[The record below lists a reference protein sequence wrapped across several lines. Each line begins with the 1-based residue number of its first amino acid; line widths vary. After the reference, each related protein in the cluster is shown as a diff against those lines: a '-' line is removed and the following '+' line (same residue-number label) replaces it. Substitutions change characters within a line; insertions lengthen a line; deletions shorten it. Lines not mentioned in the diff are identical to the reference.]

1 MGKIGEIWAKLGLK
15 KDEFD
20 KGLDNADKKAKGFGS
35 SLKSMGASAKAAWAL
50 VGTAAVAAVSKFI
63 NSSQTLGD
71 AWAKTMSGMTSRWQN
86 FISQVNR
93 GIADKNN
100 RRNFL
105 WNPFGFWGQI
115 FGSGESGTAKMAGEA
130 KSVAQDAMFEIENA
144 FKIATSEMAPR
155 LNELYL
161 KMMNT
166 ALSGKERAAA
176 GAEYRSLLEPLYGN
190 RAQGYKDF
198 MNATVQ
204 NWAAVGGISGK
215 YSNEQIVNLVKMMGT
230 NSDYVQQNFGDFYAA
245 YQSMS
250 DTLTQEMVDAIVA
263 YNNAANELN
272 DSLRRIDRVAMNAAN
287 IGANSK
293 SDEKPKETDSGA
305 IVDGMIDDVAQRI
318 LDGKYEVESAWSDI
332 LDLVDVEWEL
342 PELDISNAEASL
354 DKLLQDWQ
362 QKQQEMMQWKEA
374 FSSALEQGIEGGI
387 ASFAEGIGQL
397 AAGGGI
403 DEFAA
408 TMLSQMGSFAK
419 QFGSMLIE
427 FGVAAVSLKKLI
439 TNPFAAIAAGAALV
453 ALGSFASKKAQALTD
468 NFTGSSTTASSGGTS
483 SQSVESQS
491 ISTEMTI
498 YVKGKID
505 GKDILLSGQRA
516 AQYYGR

>member
-20 KGLDNADKKAKGFGS
+20 KGLDNANKKAKGFGS
-35 SLKSMGASAKAAWAL
+35 SLKNMSLKAKTIW
-50 VGTAAVAAVSKFI
+50 TFIAVEAVNAFSKVVH
-63 NSSQTLGD
+63 SSQTLGD
-71 AWAKTMSGMTSRWQN
+71 EWDRVVSGMKSNWQN
-86 FISQVNR
+86 FISHVNR
-93 GIADKNN
+93 GIADKTN

-105 WNPFGFWGQI
+105 WNPFSFWRQI
-115 FGSGESGTAKMAGEA
+115 NSESGTAKMAGEA

-190 RAQGYKDF
+190 RAQGYKDL

-287 IGANSK
+287 IGANST
-293 SDEKPKETDSGA
+293 SAEKPKETDYGA

-342 PELDISNAEASL
+342 PELDISNAEANL

-362 QKQQEMMQWKEA
+362 QKQAQMRQTSEA
-374 FSSALEQGIEGGI
+374 LSAALEDGIEQMI
-387 ASFAEGIGQL
+387 VSFADNIGQL
-397 AAGGGI
+397 AAGGDI
-403 DEFAA
+403 DEFSAA
-408 TMLSQMGSFAK
+408 MLSQMGSFAK
-419 QFGSMLIE
+419 QFGSILIQC
-427 FGVAAVSLKKLI
+427 GVASLALGDLFK
-439 TNPFAAIAAGAALV
+439 NPYAAIAAGAALV
-453 ALGSFASKKAQALTD
+453 ALGSYATKKSQALLD

>member
-1 MGKIGEIWAKLGLK
+1 MGKIGEIWAKLDLK

-71 AWAKTMSGMTSRWQN
+71 AWAKTMGGMTSRWQN
-86 FISQVNR
+86 FISLVNR
-93 GIADKNN
+93 GLADKAN

-105 WNPFGFWGQI
+105 LNPAEFFRQT
-115 FGSGESGTAKMAGEA
+115 FGSGEADAAKLAGQA
-130 KSVAQDAMFEIENA
+130 KSSAQDALFEIENA

-198 MNATVQ
+198 MNAAVE

-287 IGANSK
+287 IGADSTAA
-293 SDEKPKETDSGA
+293 EKPQETDYGA

-318 LDGKYEVESAWSDI
+318 LDGKYEVQSAWNDI

-342 PELDISNAEASL
+342 PELDISKAEESL
-354 DKLLQDWQ
+354 QTLMDEWLA
-362 QKQQEMMQWKEA
+362 QQEQMRQWNEA
-374 FSSALEQGIEGGI
+374 FSGMFEQGINDGI
-387 ASFAEGIGQL
+387 VTLADGLGQL
-397 AAGGGI
+397 AAGG
-403 DEFAA
+403 DVEEFASS
-408 TMLSQMGSFAK
+408 MLSQLGSFAK

-427 FGVAAVSLKKLI
+427 FGTGAIALKSLIK
-439 TNPFAAIAAGAALV
+439 NPYLAIAAGIALV
-453 ALGSFASKKAQALTD
+453 ALGGIATQKAQDMTD
-468 NFTGSSTTASSGGTS
+468 NFTGGSSTASSGSMS
-483 SQSVESQS
+483 SQGAEAQS

-516 AQYYGR
+516 AKYYGR